1 MRVLPG
7 GNSYISQQGRRCWI
21 GQICEGV
28 IVVHHVASK
37 HARTQL
43 PVIGGDLAGPRFLGM
58 CKVRNLAAPRAV
70 SEVEMVGVRGF
81 HTLGRTLFRK
91 PATLRK

>member
-1 MRVLPG
+1 MKKEENLAAWHTASVAVLVSYDAACSVRVLPG

-58 CKVRNLAAPRAV
+58 CKVRYLAG
-70 SEVEMVGVRGF
+70 SE
-81 HTLGRTLFRK
+81 
-91 PATLRK
+91 